1 MGGSSG
7 GGSGV
12 GGFIKD
18 WGPTILSVGGS
29 IASGIGQGQQN
40 KQDQKMTAA
49 QLAEQQRQFNAQFG
63 EDRRR
68 YNSDYAQ
75 KGFDQTINAQ
85 TQYGDRA
92 QSVNREL
99 ELLPMRDKASA
110 LLMQRMGAPAQQV
123 QARSLAGGTRELHG
137 GTQPQGMPFD
147 LNAIRQQAANYKAGD
162 GGMTGDVQRELLS
175 RYMNVPKT
183 PEMEQPKIMTPA
195 EIDYAVQLKDRQLSQ
210 DAALKASM
218 DQGHMSRGDIDRE
231 LQAYRASLEAG
242 KNYYN
247 ERDRAVPY
255 NNSGTQTTTTSFPIQ
270 RNG

>member
-1 MGGSSG
+1 M
-7 GGSGV
+7 GV
-12 GGFIKD
+12 GGFVKE
-18 WGPTILSVGGS
+18 WGPTIASVGGS
-29 IASGIGQGQQN
+29 IASGIGKGQQN

-49 QLAEQQRQFNAQFG
+49 QLAEDQKRFNAQFD

-85 TQYGDRA
+85 SQYGDRA

-99 ELLPMRDKASA
+99 EMLPMRDKASA

-123 QARSLAGGTRELHG
+123 QARSLAGGTASLAG
-137 GTQPQGMPFD
+137 GTQPQGMPYD

-162 GGMTGDVQRELLS
+162 GGMTGDVQKELLK
-175 RYMNVPKT
+175 RYMDVPKT

-195 EIDYAVQLKDRQLSQ
+195 EIDYAVKLKDRQLSQ

-218 DQGHMSRGDIDRE
+218 DEGHMSRGDIDRE